1 MKLRTPIFCTLILIY
16 LFYRYNSEKHLKIR
30 NTKIFNS
37 LLCSAILNLIFDII
51 TELPNSGVEFPLI
64 INTTLQTI
72 SLLTLFL
79 SCHYIYQYMLYY
91 IELNKQ
97 QKRVSE
103 VIINKIVSIIGIF
116 LVVIM
121 PLEYNMNNGVA
132 FLDGPKVYVLYAMI
146 IYLLLHEIIHLIKD
160 RQYIPKKQYNSIVF
174 SLIIFISFALIQM
187 IFPFILI
194 SGMGLTLEVLVLY
207 LSLENPD
214 KYIDIETNTFNVNGL
229 YYVLKENISLKN
241 NENLYLYSIDSNT
254 DENVEQIKDFLRV
267 LPIKI
272 PLYKVSDN
280 VYAIINFCD
289 PLNASDFNF
298 ETKQIKIT
306 NLEQIK
312 VEIDKFAEHTLNKKI
327 YIDKMTGAFNR
338 NKYEIDIT
346 NRRKLEKI
354 WYVITDINNLKIT
367 NDKFGHE
374 KGDELIKDFANL
386 LRDTFGEKCVYRIG
400 GDEFVVLSFEPVAG
414 RIKKLK
420 EKTDEINLRDDKD
433 ISYAIGYEQYIP
445 SKASWEYT
453 TKKADERMYKNKKE
467 MKKQD
472 LV

>member
-72 SLLTLFL
+72 SLFTLFL

-97 QKRVSE
+97 QKRISE

-116 LVVIM
+116 LIVIM

-241 NENLYLYSIDSNT
+241 NENLYLYSIDSST

-312 VEIDKFAEHTLNKKI
+312 AEIDKFAEHTLNKKI
-327 YIDKMTGAFNR
+327 YIDKMTDAFNR

-354 WYVITDINNLKIT
+354 WYIITDINNLKTT

-386 LRDTFGEKCVYRIG
+386 LKDIFGEKCVYRIG
-400 GDEFVVLSFEPVAG
+400 GDEFVILSFEPVAG
-414 RIKKLK
+414 KIKKLK
-420 EKTDEINLRDDKD
+420 EKTDRINLRDDKN

-472 LV
+472 LF

>member
-97 QKRVSE
+97 QKRISE

-214 KYIDIETNTFNVNGL
+214 KYIDMETNTFNVNGL

-312 VEIDKFAEHTLNKKI
+312 AEIDKFAEHTLNKKI

-472 LV
+472 LI